1 MPKKSTRINIT
12 LSEKLFQ
19 RLKDYAEAEETT
31 MSEVL
36 RDYIKRL
43 PIKKPPTI
51 E

>member
-1 MPKKSTRINIT
+1 MNKKSVRINVT

-19 RLKDYAEAEETT
+19 RLKDYAETEDTT

-36 RDYIKRL
+36 RDYIKTL
-43 PIKKPPTI
+43 PMKKVSTI